1 MRWSRL
7 VRRGRKVPKKG
18 RARPRI
24 QLLKRAERSDQALSL
39 ADEVDEER
47 KGPAL
52 VVGLGN
58 PGIEYQFTPHNAG
71 FLAIDRLAEQ
81 RGVAVA
87 NRRCRALTATT
98 RIAGREVVLAK
109 PETYMN
115 LSGISV
121 QALVNEFDADA
132 TRDLIV
138 IYDEIALP
146 LGAIRIRERGSSGGH
161 NGVKSVSGALGTEE
175 WLRIRIGVAPPG
187 DEAAE
192 SARRGR
198 KDYVLTPFRKQQLV
212 ILDEVLDRTA
222 RAVEMVLVKGAGP
235 AMNEFNRRET
245 GDDEGKIG
253 D

>member
-1 MRWSRL
+1 
-7 VRRGRKVPKKG
+7 
-18 RARPRI
+18 
-24 QLLKRAERSDQALSL
+24 
-39 ADEVDEER
+39 VDGE
-47 KGPAL
+47 KQGPAL

-58 PGIEYQFTPHNAG
+58 PGIQYQFTPHNVG

-81 RGVAVA
+81 GGAAVN
-87 NRRCRALTATT
+87 NRRCRALTATV
-98 RIAGREVVLAK
+98 RIAGRDVVLAK

-121 QALVNEFDADA
+121 QALVNEFDADG

-138 IYDEIALP
+138 IYDEIALS
-146 LGAIRIRERGSSGGH
+146 LGSIRIRERGSAGGH

-198 KDYVLTPFRKQQLV
+198 KDYVLTPFRKAQLEV
-212 ILDEVLDRTA
+212 LDEVLDRTA

-245 GDDEGKIG
+245 GDDDGKIG

>member
-1 MRWSRL
+1 
-7 VRRGRKVPKKG
+7 VPD
-18 RARPRI
+18 RDRT
-24 QLLKRAERSDQALSL
+24 
-39 ADEVDEER
+39 
-47 KGPAL
+47 GPAL

-58 PGIEYQFTPHNAG
+58 PGIEYQFTPHNVG

-81 RGVAVA
+81 GGVAVA

-121 QALVNEFDADA
+121 QALVTEFD

-146 LGAIRIRERGSSGGH
+146 LGSLRIRERGSSGGH
-161 NGVKSVSGALGTEE
+161 NGVKSVSGALGSEE

-187 DEAAE
+187 GEAAE
-192 SARRGR
+192 RARRGR
-198 KDYVLTPFRKQQLV
+198 KDYVLTPMRKAQLT
-212 ILDEVLDRTA
+212 ILDLVLDRTA
-222 RAVEMVLVKGAGP
+222 QAVEMVLAKGAGP
-235 AMNEFNRRET
+235 AMNEFNRREP
-245 GDDEGKIG
+245 GDE
-253 D
+253 

>member
-1 MRWSRL
+1 MRSLLRLLRNQKWPRRARRTLRRRPPKRAPRSNVLSLTADEGAL
-7 VRRGRKVPKKG
+7 VREEAQVQRGR
-18 RARPRI
+18 
-24 QLLKRAERSDQALSL
+24 
-39 ADEVDEER
+39 
-47 KGPAL
+47 AL

-58 PGIEYQFTPHNAG
+58 PGIEYQFTPHNVG

-81 RGVAVA
+81 GGVGVT
-87 NRRCRALTATT
+87 NRRCRALTAST

-121 QALVNEFDADA
+121 QALVTEFD

-146 LGAIRIRERGSSGGH
+146 LGSLRIRERGSSGGH
-161 NGVKSVSGALGTEE
+161 NGVKSVSGALGSEE

-187 DEAAE
+187 GEAAE
-192 SARRGR
+192 RARRGR
-198 KDYVLTPFRKQQLV
+198 KDYVLTPMRKAQLT

-222 RAVEMVLVKGAGP
+222 QAVEMVLAKGAGP
-235 AMNEFNRRET
+235 AMNEFNRREN
-245 GDDEGKIG
+245 GGEQE
-253 D
+253 